1 MSVWESMGS
10 MEGVDIEVFRR
21 VAPAKKR
28 VPKTRK
34 ETNRPLEFYRGKQRS
49 EEENLKKYKKQK
61 LLKELDILYFE
72 IDQRFSKIDQ
82 LFEEIKKL

>member
-1 MSVWESMGS
+1 MGS

-34 ETNRPLEFYRGKQRS
+34 ETNRSLEFYRDKKRDEK
-49 EEENLKKYKKQK
+49 EERRQQILKN
-61 LLKELDILYFE
+61 
-72 IDQRFSKIDQ
+72 IDYYYSKIDQ
-82 LFEEIKKL
+82 LFEEIMKL